1 MLIENDGA
9 LLHFAHSLLLDIS
22 NRTYIYVNINYQY
35 QVPILHPEYSPGV
48 TKPSSRGI
56 VGRLE
61 GMITYL
67 TTHDIRFL
75 IGLLPFQSAD
85 LTLGRLKVG
94 TDERRPL
101 NVIFYSAR
109 QLL

>member
-22 NRTYIYVNINYQY
+22 NRTYHL
-35 QVPILHPEYSPGV
+35 LHPEYSPGV
-48 TKPSSRGI
+48 TKPSTRGI

-94 TDERRPL
+94 IL
-101 NVIFYSAR
+101 SGG
-109 QLL
+109 L